1 MGVNNYLTAF
11 FEGRENLS
19 NEQLGALATQTML
32 DVLCQKALEVKSP
45 LASDLQRT
53 RNNAGQLAAD
63 RDEDSLDNESNE
75 YTRGTILN
83 FTGKRN
89 APQNENQRSFQ
100 ENKQHLL
107 DLVNTME
114 VTFATKFEAVR
125 ARAAAGL
132 AEKGASEGS

>member
-1 MGVNNYLTAF
+1 
-11 FEGRENLS
+11 
-19 NEQLGALATQTML
+19 ML
-32 DVLCQKALEVKSP
+32 DVLCQKATEVNSP
-45 LASDLQRT
+45 LAHNLQIT
-53 RNNAGQLAAD
+53 RNNAGQLAAS
-63 RDEDSLDNESNE
+63 RDEDSLDNDSNE

-107 DLVNTME
+107 DLINTME

-125 ARAAAGL
+125 ARAAAESAGQD
-132 AEKGASEGS
+132 ASEGS